1 MSWKKK
7 LGNVLTLCSITACVV
22 FCVMAAYADELRPP
36 GIESEPETVA
46 MTTEAITEAI
56 TEVETEAET
65 VEVAEAPET
74 VPEAVVETVAET
86 EPVYDATPL
95 KNRKPSTV
103 TLYDIP
109 LSDDL
114 QIYITRLCSE
124 YHIDRELIFAMIE
137 RESTYNPNAMGDNGR
152 SYGLMQIQLRY
163 VRERMDKLGCTD
175 LLDPYDNVT
184 VGIDLIAEYIDKGYG
199 LEWALMAYNG
209 GEGYAYSMRANGYVS
224 NYARSVIANAE
235 AMKGGEQ

>member
-1 MSWKKK
+1 MNWKKK
-7 LGNVLTLCSITACVV
+7 LGNVLTLCSITICVG

-36 GIESEPETVA
+36 VPEPEPETVA
-46 MTTEAITEAI
+46 ITTEEI
-56 TEVETEAET
+56 TEAET
-65 VEVAEAPET
+65 ETVEVTEAPET
-74 VPEAVVETVAET
+74 VPETVAET
-86 EPVYDATPL
+86 EPVYDGSLL
-95 KNRKPSTV
+95 KNRRPQTV
-103 TLYDIP
+103 KLYDIP
-109 LSDDL
+109 LSEDL
-114 QIYITRLCSE
+114 QIFITRKCEE
-124 YHIDRELIFAMIE
+124 YHIDPELIYAMIE

-235 AMKGGEQ
+235 AMKGGE

>member
-1 MSWKKK
+1 MNWKK
-7 LGNVLTLCSITACVV
+7 TLWNFATFCSITACVV
-22 FCVMAAYADELRPP
+22 FCVLAAYADEMRPP
-36 GIESEPETVA
+36 AETELETVA
-46 MTTEAITEAI
+46 ITTEASTEAS
-56 TEVETEAET
+56 TEAET
-65 VEVAEAPET
+65 VEVTEAPET
-74 VPEAVVETVAET
+74 VQETVAET
-86 EPVYDATPL
+86 EPVYDGSLL
-95 KNRKPSTV
+95 KNRRPHTV
-103 TLYDIP
+103 KLYDIP

-114 QIYITRLCSE
+114 QIFITRKCEE
-124 YHIDRELIFAMIE
+124 YHIDPELIYAMIE

-209 GEGYAYSMRANGYVS
+209 GEGYAYNMRSQGYVS

-235 AMKGGEQ
+235 AMKEGGE

>member
-1 MSWKKK
+1 MNWKK
-7 LGNVLTLCSITACVV
+7 TLWNFATFCSITACVV
-22 FCVMAAYADELRPP
+22 FCVLAAYADELRPP
-36 GIESEPETVA
+36 AETEPQTVA
-46 MTTEAITEAI
+46 ITTEAITEA
-56 TEVETEAET
+56 ET
-65 VEVAEAPET
+65 VEVTEAPET
-74 VPEAVVETVAET
+74 VPETAAET
-86 EPVYDATPL
+86 EPVYDGSLL
-95 KNRKPSTV
+95 KNRRPHTV
-103 TLYDIP
+103 KLYDIP
-109 LSDDL
+109 LSEDL

-124 YHIDRELIFAMIE
+124 YHIDPELIYAMIA

-209 GEGYAYSMRANGYVS
+209 GEGYAYNMRSQGYVS

-235 AMKGGEQ
+235 AMKGGE

>member
-1 MSWKKK
+1 MNWKKK
-7 LGNVLTLCSITACVV
+7 LGNVLTLCSITICVV

-36 GIESEPETVA
+36 VPEPESETVA
-46 MTTEAITEAI
+46 MTTEAI

-65 VEVAEAPET
+65 VEVTEAPET
-74 VPEAVVETVAET
+74 EPETVAET

-114 QIYITRLCSE
+114 QIYITRLCDE
-124 YHIDRELIFAMIE
+124 YNIDPELIYAMIE

-163 VRERMDKLGCTD
+163 VRERMDKLGCAD

-184 VGIDLIAEYIDKGYG
+184 VGIDLIAEYISKGYG

-235 AMKGGEQ
+235 AMKEGGE

>member
-1 MSWKKK
+1 MNWKK
-7 LGNVLTLCSITACVV
+7 TLWNFATFCSITACVV
-22 FCVMAAYADELRPP
+22 FCVLAAYADELRPP
-36 GIESEPETVA
+36 VTETEPETVA
-46 MTTEAITEAI
+46 IPTEAI
-56 TEVETEAET
+56 TEAET
-65 VEVAEAPET
+65 VEVTEAPET
-74 VPEAVVETVAET
+74 VPETVAET
-86 EPVYDATPL
+86 EPVYDGSLL
-95 KNRKPSTV
+95 KNRRPHTV
-103 TLYDIP
+103 KLYDIP

-114 QIYITRLCSE
+114 QIFITRKCEE
-124 YHIDRELIFAMIE
+124 YHIDPELIFAMIA

-209 GEGYAYSMRANGYVS
+209 GEGYAYQMRADGYVS

>member
-1 MSWKKK
+1 MNWKRK
-7 LGNVLTLCSITACVV
+7 LGNVLTICSITICVV
-22 FCVMAAYADELRPP
+22 FCVMAAYTDSPSAV
-36 GIESEPETVA
+36 GIPSVSILDTQVSQ
-46 MTTEAITEAI
+46 
-56 TEVETEAET
+56 
-65 VEVAEAPET
+65 VEVSQVEESLLEE
-74 VPEAVVETVAET
+74 VPVTTPDPVEEP
-86 EPVYDATPL
+86 EPVYDGSLL
-95 KNRKPSTV
+95 KNRRPHTV
-103 TLYDIP
+103 KLYDIP
-109 LSDDL
+109 LSEDL
-114 QIYITRLCSE
+114 QIFITRKCEE
-124 YHIDRELIFAMIE
+124 YHIDPELIYAMIA

-209 GEGYAYSMRANGYVS
+209 GEGYAYNMRSQGYVS

-235 AMKGGEQ
+235 AMKGGE